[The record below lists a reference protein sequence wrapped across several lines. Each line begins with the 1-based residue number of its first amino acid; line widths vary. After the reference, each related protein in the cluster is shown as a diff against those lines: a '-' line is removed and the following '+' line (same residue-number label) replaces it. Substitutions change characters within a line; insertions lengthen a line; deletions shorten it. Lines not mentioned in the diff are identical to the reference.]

1 MATQG
6 NQPLL
11 SGKPVFEGEEK
22 PLTGEETEEEEEEK
36 KPEKGKENGHKTP
49 KPEMDDIEEPES
61 GKPAPDIWYSPEP
74 EGRESSEDFLEENKE
89 LIKKVNNILTLIYPD
104 SGVTIAELLESSSGY
119 LSGYAGSGGTGSGG
133 DGSGGGGTG
142 SGGDGSGGGGTGT
155 GGDGSGGGETGTGTV
170 DDEERTAPKYSIYI
184 DDQSAPIEQGRY
196 EPSSSNYHRSLV
208 EFIGKKSLEFFWA
221 DNEKLRFNEHHVKKC
236 SNGNWI
242 FRTVRFKFENVEE
255 YMVPKLQDREE
266 IDFLSDSML
275 IMYVFSNC
283 DIISDDY
290 TNESKKYK
298 FTFGVNGQGYTDD
311 SIRHAFTQARAE
323 RSRISN
329 AISSDTVN
337 EENMANYLNAVCR
350 ESNKRIEEI
359 KRAAKGEKDKRRYV
373 FDVLAESFFYDETAL
388 QNNYQMVNNMPTAL
402 ATNSSMCK
410 GMAAAFSRIMNE
422 LGIEIGYVSSAKN
435 DHAWNFETV
444 VDNNQVEGFW
454 YDLAFQVSHPDA
466 PNPPRKYYGFKND
479 LRYVYKEVDG
489 KKIRTPYIID
499 GQIHNE
505 NDEKDDL
512 ETYKVY
518 EGLLKKTNLEIDW
531 FDVKVFKRGK
541 KPFGHRITME

>member
-22 PLTGEETEEEEEEK
+22 PLTGEETEEEEEGK

-49 KPEMDDIEEPES
+49 KPEMDDIEEPEPE
-61 GKPAPDIWYSPEP
+61 KPAPDIWDSPEP

-119 LSGYAGSGGTGSGG
+119 LSGYAGS
-133 DGSGGGGTG
+133 
-142 SGGDGSGGGGTGT
+142 GGTGT

-221 DNEKLRFNEHHVKKC
+221 DNEKLRFNKHHVKKC

-255 YMVPKLQDREE
+255 YMVPNLQDREE
-266 IDFLSDSML
+266 IDFLNNSML
-275 IMYVFSNC
+275 LMYVFSNYYI
-283 DIISDDY
+283 DPNVY
-290 TNESKKYK
+290 TNESKEYK

-311 SIRHAFTQARAE
+311 SIRHAFTQARSE

-359 KRAAKGEKDKRRYV
+359 KSAAKGEEDKRRYV

-388 QNNYQMVNNMPTAL
+388 QNNYKIVNNMPTAL
-402 ATNSSMCK
+402 ATNSSMCH
-410 GMAAAFSRIMNE
+410 GMSTAFSRIMNE
-422 LGIEIGYVSSAKN
+422 LGIGIGFVFSAKN
-435 DHAWNFETV
+435 DHSWNFETV
-444 VDNNQVEGFW
+444 VDNNRVEGFW

-489 KKIRTPYIID
+489 KTIRTPYIID
-499 GQIHNE
+499 GEIHNE

-518 EGLLKKTNLEIDW
+518 EGLLKETNLEIDW

-541 KPFGHRITME
+541 KPIGHRITVE